1 MKHFTI
7 TIGREFGCNAREIG
21 RQTAAALGVKFYD
34 KELVTLAG
42 ITDNF
47 QTEFGY
53 GISGMFYSPKAVE
66 AQAGVIRK
74 IAGSENCV
82 MLGRCSDYFLQDLN
96 STLSIFVYAPL
107 SYRVTH
113 ISQAYGLTQKQAQ
126 KMIAKIDRK
135 RHRYYKYITGK
146 NRGDRH
152 GRNLMIDVEKFGVE
166 GAVKI
171 ITDAAKLLFS
181 E

>member
-1 MKHFTI
+1 MTF
-7 TIGREFGCNAREIG
+7 FAP
-21 RQTAAALGVKFYD
+21 
-34 KELVTLAG
+34 KEHPG

-146 NRGDRH
+146 NLSGSAGDDHNINSVQLSRDEFH
-152 GRNLMIDVEKFGVE
+152 AREHLFFCFGHRRKKLGCLYFPHVPY
-166 GAVKI
+166 GAPP
-171 ITDAAKLLFS
+171 
-181 E
+181 